1 MTKNMI
7 RLAVPAAAMLVAAAG
22 FTILTS
28 AAGVDLAARTGTA
41 VRPVT
46 LPAVLTAAAVSAL
59 AGWVLLALLE
69 RLTSRARV
77 AWTVSAVAVVLLSL
91 LAGPTA
97 GATVGAKAGLALLHL
112 AVGAVV
118 IGGMR
123 RSSR

>member
-1 MTKNMI
+1 MV
-7 RLAVPAAAMLVAAAG
+7 RLAVPAAAMLIAAAG
-22 FTILTS
+22 FTILRST
-28 AAGVDLAARTGTA
+28 AGIELAARTGTA

-59 AGWVLLALLE
+59 AGWALLALLE
-69 RLTSRARV
+69 RLTGRARV
-77 AWTVSAVAVVLLSL
+77 VWTVGAVAVLLLSL

-97 GATVGAKAGLALLHL
+97 GITVGAKVGLALLHL

-123 RSSR
+123 WRGR